1 MRKKT
6 ITCFGE
12 EVLPILKRQVLK
24 ITTFCILED
33 DSISDYEKSFIIET
47 CKKII
52 YDTTAKYKDEKTVH
66 IISGPLF
73 TTVASILKLMSEI
86 PEKYDTEI
94 YNLTS
99 ENPNKHLSG
108 LEKIMI
114 KKIIYMIANIK
125 IKTYIN
131 SKLSTEESY
140 IKKII
145 NSKMF
150 QFGKEYEKEI
160 IKELIEMKKNNIL
173 PSDNIDKLLFRL
185 IPKKK
190 DTHD

>member
-1 MRKKT
+1 MIKKS

-33 DSISDYEKSFIIET
+33 NGISEDEKSFIIET

-52 YDTTAKYKDEKTVH
+52 YDTTVKYKDEKTVS
-66 IISGPLF
+66 IVSGPLF
-73 TTVASILKLMSEI
+73 ATVASILKLMAEI

-99 ENPNKHLSG
+99 ENPNPHLSG

-114 KKIIYMIANIK
+114 KKIIYMITAIK

-145 NSKMF
+145 NSNMF
-150 QFGKEYEKEI
+150 QFGEENEQEI
-160 IKELIEMKKNNIL
+160 IKELIESKKNNTL
-173 PSDNIDKLLFRL
+173 PNDNIDKLFDMI
-185 IPKKK
+185 IPKKR
-190 DTHD
+190 DNHD